1 MDLPR
6 LMSKTPDA
14 LLSPLP
20 TSLPWSSNAVNRTP
34 DTGAGGFFRV
44 SVRQPWMW
52 IVSSL
57 RGAGF
62 VQAEEPVACGTGAA
76 DADPLPLITS
86 TAVTS
91 ATSSVAMLL
100 GRACMGLLSQV
111 CHRSVSG
118 VTRDYSDMAF
128 PV

>member
-44 SVRQPWMW
+44 SVRHPWMW
-52 IVSSL
+52 IVSSS

-62 VQAEEPVACGTGAA
+62 VQADAPAACDTGAA
-76 DADPLPLITS
+76 EAAALPVS
-86 TAVTS
+86 TTTA
-91 ATSSVAMLL
+91 ATRATRRAAMLL
-100 GRACMGLLSQV
+100 GRAGMGLLSRVETPV
-111 CHRSVSG
+111 CRRCDAG
-118 VTRDYSDMAF
+118 L
-128 PV
+128 